1 MLKLGRM
8 GNNMSKKIDEIIVW
22 DMPDTVQKSSG
33 YDYETVP
40 EATSDNMVVLLNK
53 INELVNEVN
62 RLKSFKIWKD
72 EE

>member
-1 MLKLGRM
+1 
-8 GNNMSKKIDEIIVW
+8 
-22 DMPDTVQKSSG
+22 MPDTVQKSSG

-40 EATSDNMVVLLNK
+40 EATSNNMVVLLNK

>member
-1 MLKLGRM
+1 MIQ
-8 GNNMSKKIDEIIVW
+8 KIKTISTF
-22 DMPDTVQKSSG
+22 DMPDTVQKTSG
-33 YDYETVP
+33 YEYETVP
-40 EATSDNMVVLLNK
+40 EATSANMMVLMNK

>member
-1 MLKLGRM
+1 MIQ
-8 GNNMSKKIDEIIVW
+8 KIDTISTF
-22 DMPDTVQKSSG
+22 DMPDTVQKTSG
-33 YDYETVP
+33 YEYETVP
-40 EATSDNMVVLLNK
+40 EATSANMVVLLNK

>member
-1 MLKLGRM
+1 MR
-8 GNNMSKKIDEIIVW
+8 NNMSKKIDAISTW
-22 DMPDTVQKSSG
+22 DMPNTVQKPSG

-40 EATSDNMVVLLNK
+40 EATSANMVVLLNK

-62 RLKSFKIWKD
+62 KLRTFKIWKD